1 MKGSGLCTS
10 GMSWG
15 IVASH
20 ANDLRGSSRAGTCD
34 EPPRTSTWEARD
46 IEMDVH
52 LILGIKTQ

>member
-20 ANDLRGSSRAGTCD
+20 ANDLRGTSRAGTCD
-34 EPPRTSTWEARD
+34 EPPRMSTWEARD
-46 IEMDVH
+46 IEMDVR
-52 LILGIKTQ
+52 LILGIKT

>member
-46 IEMDVH
+46 IEMDVR
-52 LILGIKTQ
+52 LILGIKT

>member
-20 ANDLRGSSRAGTCD
+20 ADDLRGSSRAGTCD
-34 EPPRTSTWEARD
+34 EPPRTSTWEARG
-46 IEMDVH
+46 IEMDVR
-52 LILGIKTQ
+52 LILGIKT

>member
-34 EPPRTSTWEARD
+34 EPPRTSTWEARA
-46 IEMDVH
+46 IEMDVR
-52 LILGIKTQ
+52 LILGIKT

>member
-20 ANDLRGSSRAGTCD
+20 ANDLRGTSRAGTCD
-34 EPPRTSTWEARD
+34 EPPRTSTWEASD
-46 IEMDVH
+46 IEMDVR
-52 LILGIKTQ
+52 LILGIKT

>member
-34 EPPRTSTWEARD
+34 EPPRMSTREARG
-46 IEMDVH
+46 IEMDVR
-52 LILGIKTQ
+52 LILGIKT

>member
-34 EPPRTSTWEARD
+34 EPPRMSTREARA
-46 IEMDVH
+46 IEMDVR
-52 LILGIKTQ
+52 LILGIKT

>member
-1 MKGSGLCTS
+1 MKGRGLRIS

-34 EPPRTSTWEARD
+34 EPPRTFTWEARA
-46 IEMDVH
+46 IEMDVR
-52 LILGIKTQ
+52 LILGIKT